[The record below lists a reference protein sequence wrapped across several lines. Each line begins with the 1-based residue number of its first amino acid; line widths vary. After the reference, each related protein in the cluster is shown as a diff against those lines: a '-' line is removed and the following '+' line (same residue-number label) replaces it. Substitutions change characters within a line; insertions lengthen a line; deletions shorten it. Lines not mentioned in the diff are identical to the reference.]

1 MGDAFYH
8 ALSSTDAGAYAK
20 YAPTYIYHFD
30 TLPGQNNTLSPKAGT
45 RKRTKMLHIPQGW
58 PLCLLIRANTDRGKS
73 VTL

>member
-8 ALSSTDAGAYAK
+8 ALSPTDAGAYAK

-45 RKRTKMLHIPQGW
+45 RKRTKDVAHSTGAAFVF
-58 PLCLLIRANTDRGKS
+58 ANSG
-73 VTL
+73 